1 VTEPNDRYNHNATSR
16 AVKARIDIRDM
27 ASEFIAHEGL
37 DQPADTLPRD
47 RRQRDLR
54 GRDERTSCA

>member
-1 VTEPNDRYNHNATSR
+1 
-16 AVKARIDIRDM
+16 M